1 MSKQPNI
8 VFIMADDH
16 AAKAI
21 SCYGAGINQTP
32 HLDRLAEEG
41 MRFDHCYVT
50 NSICTPSRAAILTG
64 TYNHVNC
71 VSTLDT
77 HINNRLPNV
86 AKHLRTGGY
95 QTAIIGK
102 WHLGEGKEHEPTGF
116 DFWSVLPG
124 QGEYFDPIMIEMGEE
139 IEVPGYATDV
149 ITDKSL
155 DWLDQRD
162 ASKPFFL
169 MCHHKAP
176 HREWEPH
183 PKNRGLY
190 QEDISIPETFDD
202 DYRNRAKAAAE
213 AKMRIK
219 DDMKFAD
226 LGLVQPEGGSEV
238 GERTMRSSTNRKIP
252 NPEDVSGLRLIDKDT
267 GEVFTFNN
275 RNELSHFKY
284 QRYLK
289 RYLRTIAS
297 IDESV
302 GRVLEYLDQNNLSE
316 NTLIIYTSDQGFF
329 LGEHG
334 WFDKRFMYEES
345 FQMPF
350 LVRYPKEIA
359 AGEVCKNVVCNVDFA
374 ATFLDMA
381 GLAIPSYMQGRSFRP
396 LLNST
401 VPDDWSDVA
410 YHRYWMHRDPD
421 HNAYSHYGI
430 RNQRYKLIY
439 WYNEGYDLPGTNHGG
454 EDREWELFDCEKD
467 PLELFNVYSDP
478 IYKDV
483 VTDMTAQLD
492 RKMAEIGDE
501 PEHAG
506 GQRG

>member
-1 MSKQPNI
+1 MSKLPNI

-155 DWLDQRD
+155 DWLEQRD

-219 DDMKFAD
+219 DDMKYAD

-275 RNELSHFKY
+275 RDELSHFKY

-316 NTLIIYTSDQGFF
+316 NTLVIYTSDQGFF

-359 AGEVCKNVVCNVDFA
+359 EGTVCKNVVCNVDFA
-374 ATFLDMA
+374 ATFLDLA
-381 GLAIPSYMQGRSFRP
+381 GLAIPSYMQGKSFRP

-478 IYKDV
+478 TYKDV

-501 PEHAG
+501 PEHAILNS
-506 GQRG
+506 

>member
-21 SCYGAGINQTP
+21 SCYGGGINHTP
-32 HLDRLAEEG
+32 QIDRLAEQG

-64 TYNHVNC
+64 TYNHVNG
-71 VSTLDT
+71 VTTLET

-86 AKHLRTGGY
+86 AKHLRAGGY

-116 DFWSVLPG
+116 DYWSVLPG
-124 QGEYFDPIMIEMGEE
+124 QGDYFDPSMIEMGSQ
-139 IEVPGYATDV
+139 IEMPGYATDV

-155 DWLDQRD
+155 DWLDKRD
-162 ASKPFFL
+162 QTKPFFL

-183 PKNRGLY
+183 PKNRKLY
-190 QEDISIPETFDD
+190 TDDIKTPETIDD
-202 DYRNRAKAAAE
+202 DYKNRAVAAE
-213 AKMRIK
+213 AAKMRIK
-219 DDMKFAD
+219 DDMTYAD
-226 LGLVQPEGGSEV
+226 LGLIQPEGGSEV
-238 GERTMRSSTNRKIP
+238 GARATINSARRKIP
-252 NPEDVSGLRLIDKDT
+252 NPSDVSGLRLIDKDS
-267 GEVFTFNN
+267 GEVFTFDT
-275 RNELSHFKY
+275 NEALSQFKY

-302 GRVLEYLDQNNLSE
+302 GRVLDYLENNGLADD
-316 NTLIIYTSDQGFF
+316 TVVVYTSDQGFF

-359 AGEVCKNVVCNVDFA
+359 AGKICKQVICNVDFA
-374 ATFLDMA
+374 ATFLD
-381 GLAIPSYMQGRSFRP
+381 LAKLSIPSYMQGKSFRT
-396 LLNST
+396 LLHGT
-401 VPDDWSDVA
+401 APDDWPDVA

-439 WYNEGYDLPGTNHGG
+439 WYNEGYGLPGTNHGG
-454 EDREWELFDCEKD
+454 EDEEWELFDCEKD
-467 PLELFNVYSDP
+467 PLELFNVYSDES
-478 IYKDV
+478 YKGV
-483 VTDMTAQLD
+483 VITMTSLLD
-492 RKMAEIGDE
+492 KKMAEIGDT
-501 PEHAG
+501 PAH
-506 GQRG
+506 